1 MPWALTERTP
11 YWFFAFLPSGF
22 KLLELMALTKHLNL
36 ILLFQNTP
44 I

>member
-1 MPWALTERTP
+1 MPWALTECLIGSLL
-11 YWFFAFLPSGF
+11 FLPSGF

>member
-1 MPWALTERTP
+1 MPWALTGP
-11 YWFFAFLPSGF
+11 LIGSLLFLPNVF
-22 KLLELMALTKHLNL
+22 KLLELMALTKYFNL